1 MKLTPY
7 HTLLWQKSFGSI
19 IFFLM
24 KHLAQLSKCPW
35 WRLNNFGPSLFTIFS
50 VSSLSVRTSL
60 RSSRPTAEHPIDL
73 SQREIA
79 PRKDQANCGTPH
91 WLFTKENCTPKGFV
105 KLAQVW
111 CTPNGNCT
119 RKDHPNQ
126 FFTGLVS
133 PRYQVT
139 PNIHPDDP
147 GVHPI
152 SIGLHPGRMGC
163 TPDDILTPAGAVMKG
178 VLAVHSFFL
187 LITTIAKKN
196 KWLNRKR

>member
-163 TPDDILTPAGAVMKG
+163 TPDDIWTLAGAVMKG
-178 VLAVHSFFL
+178 VHMALSALH
-187 LITTIAKKN
+187 
-196 KWLNRKR
+196 

>member
-79 PRKDQANCGTPH
+79 PRKDQASCGTPH

-119 RKDHPNQ
+119 RKYYPNQ
-126 FFTGLVS
+126 FFVLV
-133 PRYQVT
+133 
-139 PNIHPDDP
+139 
-147 GVHPI
+147 
-152 SIGLHPGRMGC
+152 LCHPGIKLPLTFTPTTRGC
-163 TPDDILTPAGAVMKG
+163 TPLALDCTPGRWGAPR
-178 VLAVHSFFL
+178 
-187 LITTIAKKN
+187 TIFGPRPGQ
-196 KWLNRKR
+196 WWRV